1 MGGPQFKLR
10 TLFDFRGK
18 CKCTKWRGP
27 RVATEAWGCA
37 CTRSAE
43 SQWERETDIYSRVPA
58 LREVIICFLQSACAQ
73 GTRRRRLH
81 LWGVCD
87 PGCAATREKTQS
99 CPAEPEACQSPP
111 SVSPP
116 GRQRSSNIFGV
127 LGVDVDRVRGDCCSP
142 PQRPMAS
149 QSAAV
154 KAANDLLQA
163 HVPQLRVEQNRKRG
177 VCERPGVAVSARLK
191 DPASACWERAQT
203 GTG

>member
-1 MGGPQFKLR
+1 MHGELNVESCLLSSIRVCSGHTAAPTTPLGRLR
-10 TLFDFRGK
+10 SWLCCHPGK
-18 CKCTKWRGP
+18 NP
-27 RVATEAWGCA
+27 V
-37 CTRSAE
+37 
-43 SQWERETDIYSRVPA
+43 VPSN
-58 LREVIICFLQSACAQ
+58 V
-73 GTRRRRLH
+73 
-81 LWGVCD
+81 
-87 PGCAATREKTQS
+87 
-99 CPAEPEACQSPP
+99 PEACQSPP

-116 GRQRSSNIFGV
+116 GARRSSNIFGV